1 MKKIKM
7 IGLDL
12 DGTLLNSKKEVTDHT
27 KSVLEEAIAQGI
39 IVLVATGRPLTG
51 IPGQVR
57 AIQGMQYA
65 LTTNGARI
73 YDLIHEKTI
82 LSHPVPYEK
91 GKKALEITEKYDTL
105 QEAYFDR
112 EVYAQENQLQE
123 IWRYHKNPHMWEYVR
138 STRTVVPSIV
148 KWYGEAERDADK
160 LQLMFADMQDIERAR
175 KELEEIPGLVL
186 TGSLGNNIEINAQG
200 IDKGIGMIE
209 LGHRLGID
217 RDEIMACGDGDND
230 LEMLKAVGFGVAM
243 GNAEESEKAVADY
256 VTDTNEEEG
265 VAKAVEKF
273 ALR

>member
-1 MKKIKM
+1 
-7 IGLDL
+7 
-12 DGTLLNSKKEVTDHT
+12 
-27 KSVLEEAIAQGI
+27 
-39 IVLVATGRPLTG
+39 
-51 IPGQVR
+51 
-57 AIQGMQYA
+57 
-65 LTTNGARI
+65 
-73 YDLIHEKTI
+73 
-82 LSHPVPYEK
+82 
-91 GKKALEITEKYDTL
+91 
-105 QEAYFDR
+105 
-112 EVYAQENQLQE
+112 
-123 IWRYHKNPHMWEYVR
+123 
-138 STRTVVPSIV
+138 
-148 KWYGEAERDADK
+148 
-160 LQLMFADMQDIERAR
+160 MFADMQDIERAR

-243 GNAEESEKAVADY
+243 GNAEESVKAVADY

>member
-1 MKKIKM
+1 M
-7 IGLDL
+7 
-12 DGTLLNSKKEVTDHT
+12 
-27 KSVLEEAIAQGI
+27 
-39 IVLVATGRPLTG
+39 
-51 IPGQVR
+51 
-57 AIQGMQYA
+57 
-65 LTTNGARI
+65 
-73 YDLIHEKTI
+73 IHEKTI

-112 EVYAQENQLQE
+112 EVYAQGKSATGNLALSQE
-123 IWRYHKNPHMWEYVR
+123 SAYVGVCKVYQDC
-138 STRTVVPSIV
+138 SSVYV

-243 GNAEESEKAVADY
+243 GNAEESVKAVADY

-265 VAKAVEKF
+265 VAKSSRKVCFEIGGEIC
-273 ALR
+273 

>member
-82 LSHPVPYEK
+82 LSHPVPYE
-91 GKKALEITEKYDTL
+91 
-105 QEAYFDR
+105 
-112 EVYAQENQLQE
+112 
-123 IWRYHKNPHMWEYVR
+123 R

-243 GNAEESEKAVADY
+243 GNAEESVKAVADY

>member
-1 MKKIKM
+1 MKHIKM

-12 DGTLLNSKKEVTDHT
+12 DGTLLNGRKEVTDHT
-27 KSVLEEAIAQGI
+27 RKILEQAIAQGI

-73 YDLIHEKTI
+73 YDLLQDRTI
-82 LSHPVPYEK
+82 LEHPLSGEK
-91 GKKALEITEKYDTL
+91 AKKVLKIAGKYDTL

-112 EVYAQENQLQE
+112 EVYAQEDQLKR
-123 IWRYHKNPHMWEYVR
+123 ISHYHKNPHMWEYVR
-138 STRTVVPSIV
+138 ATRTAVPSMIE
-148 KWYGEAERDADK
+148 WYEECGRDADK
-160 LQLMFADMQDIERAR
+160 LQLMFADMQELAHAR

-186 TGSLGNNIEINAQG
+186 TGSLGNNIEINAEG
-200 IDKGIGMIE
+200 IDKGIGILE
-209 LGHRLGID
+209 LGRRLGIS
-217 RDEIMACGDGDND
+217 REEIMACGDGDND
-230 LEMLKAVGFGVAM
+230 LEMLKAVGVGVAM
-243 GNAEESEKAVADY
+243 GNADADVKAAADY